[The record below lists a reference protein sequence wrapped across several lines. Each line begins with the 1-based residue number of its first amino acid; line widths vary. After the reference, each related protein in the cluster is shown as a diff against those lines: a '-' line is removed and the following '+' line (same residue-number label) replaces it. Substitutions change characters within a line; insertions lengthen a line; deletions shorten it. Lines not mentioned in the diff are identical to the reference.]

1 MRDLNS
7 LSFEGL
13 AEEGRADY
21 LSGPFARRPSGRP
34 FDRAAGPGTLCSA
47 GEEGQEEGHGNPKE
61 FPASGDIGLIV

>member
-34 FDRAAGPGTLCSA
+34 FNGAAGSGTPRGA
-47 GEEGQEEGHGNPKE
+47 GEEGQEEGHGYSKE
-61 FPASGDIGLIV
+61 FPFSDRKSVV